1 VARQYADDAL
11 VQVRLQRLVESGD
24 VVKREGR
31 YFVGRTRLVKISNI
45 IFMAKGLLLG
55 RASEFEKEQR

>member
-1 VARQYADDAL
+1 
-11 VQVRLQRLVESGD
+11 